1 MLRHCFQR
9 FLPIVTLAATMS
21 GIALA
26 PAASNAADTSQAQTY
41 SVAVV
46 KVSVREANGR
56 VYRAK
61 TRAIRMG
68 DAASFDIVSDLHRHT
83 VEVSAEGGAAEV
95 SYARD
100 GGAITQDRS
109 SLSRRI
115 RVFEQDG
122 HRVAIEIVPT
132 VVTVG
137 VQ

>member
-1 MLRHCFQR
+1 ML
-9 FLPIVTLAATMS
+9 IASMGGV
-21 GIALA
+21 ALA
-26 PAASNAADTSQAQTY
+26 PATSSAATAQAQSYT
-41 SVAVV
+41 VAVV

-83 VEVSAEGGAAEV
+83 VEVSADGDAAEV

-100 GGAITQDRS
+100 GGAVAQDSGTLTKRV
-109 SLSRRI
+109 

-122 HRVAIEIVPT
+122 HRVSIEIVPT
-132 VVTVG
+132 VVTVD